1 MSAAPPM
8 SPDPVDVYMDFPE
21 QLPVSARREEIA
33 AVLARHPVIIVCGET
48 GSGKTTQLPKIAWL
62 AGRGRAGLIGMT
74 QPRRIAARSVA
85 GRLAEETRTPLG
97 GFVGWQV
104 RFTDRVSAATRI
116 KVMTDGILLAET
128 QSDPDLRA
136 YDTLILDEV
145 HERSLN
151 IDFLLGYLKQ
161 LQPRRP
167 DLKLVLSSATLEA
180 ERFAAWFGGAP
191 VVQVSGRT
199 HPVEMRYRPIAGKGE
214 GAGESTTQRAA
225 EARTAETEAVM
236 AILAAVDELAAEGPG
251 DILIFLPG
259 EREIREAQE
268 ALRKHHPPGTEILPL
283 YARLSVAEQA
293 RVFKPHPGRRIVLAT
308 NVAETS
314 LTVPGIRYV
323 VDTGLARVKRYS
335 LRNKIEQLKIERIS
349 QAAANQRAG
358 RCGRVAAGVAIRL
371 YDEQDFAARPAY
383 TTPEL
388 LRSSLAGVILRMRAL
403 GLPDVEAFPFP
414 DPPEPKR
421 VRDGYA
427 LLTELGALDG
437 ARRLTPIGRELAR
450 LPVDPRIG
458 RMLIAA
464 REKGCL
470 AEVLVIAAFLSVQ
483 DPRMSH
489 TDTSQGPAAP
499 GQAAGEAKGQLS
511 EQRQSASAQSD
522 FIAILRLWARINALD
537 AHRKSVRQFNAALQ
551 AEHLSPQRVREWRDV
566 HGQLANL
573 VKEMGWKVNAWH
585 EAWETEGGAGSD
597 AAASSPAAHA
607 LYASLHQALLT
618 GLLGNVGMLTEAG
631 DYLGARGIR
640 FAVFP
645 GSGVR
650 KRPKWIMAAEI
661 VETRRVY
668 ARTVARVE
676 PEWIEAA
683 GSHLLKRSYHNPH
696 WAKKP
701 AHVSAHLRATLHGL
715 PVVNARPV
723 HYGPIDPVL
732 SRELFI
738 RHALVRGEWDC
749 RAPFFR
755 HNRQLLA
762 ELEDLAQR
770 MRDPRLAA
778 DEEALYAHF
787 DALVPAGIHNGAAFE
802 RWRREAEAANPRL
815 LFLDRETLLAGRQD
829 MGGGFP
835 EVLEL
840 DGARYGLAYRF
851 EPGAADDGVTLLLPL
866 AALNQVPAAAC
877 DWLVPGLLEEKIAA
891 LLKTLPQSWRRNFVP
906 LGEYARA
913 AAATLGAAL
922 PAAGRAPLTDS
933 LARFLAQTTGV
944 SVPRDA
950 WRPDALPAHLV
961 MNYRVLDAEG
971 RVLAEGRDLSAL
983 RRRLG
988 GKARQAVQQSAAAW
1002 EREDVS
1008 DWDFGDLPDRIE
1020 VNAAGRSVHAFPA
1033 LEATADGGVRLRMFD
1048 SPAAARAVHR
1058 LGVNRLLWLAHPAL
1072 LRQTE
1077 RDLELR
1083 LKTTCLQW
1091 GLMHPGSGCRGL
1103 TRDILHAACSAAM
1116 PGDAADIR
1124 IRQDFLTTAQ
1134 GLRPLLPAQAVKIAD
1149 LAADCIA
1156 RAHRLRESLARTP
1169 TAWKSAVADMR
1180 AQLDDLIQPGF
1191 LVLTPTRY
1199 LMRLP
1204 AYLKAMELRLEKLAK
1219 APGRDAQAMAEMAPV
1234 LAALRSAR
1242 RDAPDEAAL
1251 ADFRWRIEELRIA
1264 LFAQEVRTAE
1274 PVSVK
1279 RLLKRWEE
1287 IRG

>member
-1 MSAAPPM
+1 
-8 SPDPVDVYMDFPE
+8 MDFPE
-21 QLPVSARREEIA
+21 ELPVSARREEIA
-33 AVLARHPVIIVCGET
+33 ALLARHQVIIVCGET
-48 GSGKTTQLPKIAWL
+48 GSGKTTQLPKIAWM

-104 RFTDRVSAATRI
+104 RFTDRVSADSRI

-128 QSDPDLRA
+128 QSDPILRA

-161 LQPRRP
+161 LLQRRP

-199 HPVEMRYRPIAGKGE
+199 YAVEIRYRPIADKPNQE
-214 GAGESTTQRAA
+214 GQAK
-225 EARTAETEAVM
+225 ARTAETEMVT
-236 AILAAVDELAAEGPG
+236 AILDAVDELAAEGPG
-251 DILIFLPG
+251 DILVFLPG
-259 EREIREAQE
+259 EREIRETQE

-283 YARLSVAEQA
+283 YARQSVTEQA
-293 RVFKPHPGRRIVLAT
+293 RVFQPHSGRRIVLAT

-323 VDTGLARVKRYS
+323 IDTGLARVKRYS

-349 QAAANQRAG
+349 QAAAQQRAG
-358 RCGRVAAGVAIRL
+358 RCGRVAAGIAIRL

-427 LLTELGALDG
+427 LLTELGALDE
-437 ARRLTPIGRELAR
+437 ARNLTPIGRELAR

-464 REKGCL
+464 REKCL

-483 DPRMSH
+483 DPRVAGSG
-489 TDTSQGPAAP
+489 DASRGRAPQDKAADEAGGLAQEQGP
-499 GQAAGEAKGQLS
+499 
-511 EQRQSASAQSD
+511 SADAHSD

-537 AHRKSVRQFNAALQ
+537 AKRKSARQFTAALQ
-551 AEHLSPQRVREWRDV
+551 AEFLSPQRVREWRDV

-573 VKEMGWKVNAWH
+573 VKEMGWKVNAWP
-585 EAWETEGGAGSD
+585 EAWVMQGEAKS
-597 AAASSPAAHA
+597 AAACTPAHA
-607 LYASLHQALLT
+607 AYANLHQALLA

-676 PEWIEAA
+676 PEWVEAV
-683 GSHLLKRSYHNPH
+683 GSHLLKRSYSDPH

-701 AHVSAHLRATLHGL
+701 AHVTAYLRATLHGL

-762 ELEDLAQR
+762 ELDDLAQR
-770 MRDPRLAA
+770 TRNPRLAA

-787 DALVPAGIHNGAAFE
+787 DALVPAGVHNGAAFE

-815 LFLDRETLLAGRQD
+815 LFLDRESLLADRKDGD
-829 MGGGFP
+829 GFP
-835 EVLEL
+835 QVLEL
-840 DGARYGLAYRF
+840 DGARYDLSYRF

-866 AALNQVPAAAC
+866 AALNQVPEAAC

-906 LGEYARA
+906 LSEYARA
-913 AAATLGAAL
+913 AAAALSTAL

-988 GKARQAVQQSAAAW
+988 GLAEQAMQQSAAAW
-1002 EREDVS
+1002 ERVAVS

-1033 LEATADGGVRLRMFD
+1033 LEVTADGGVRLRLFD
-1048 SPAAARAVHR
+1048 NPAAARAAHR
-1058 LGVNRLLWLAHPAL
+1058 LGVNRLLWLAHPDL

-1077 RDLELR
+1077 RDLKLR

-1091 GLMHPGSGCRGL
+1091 GLMHPGSGCRAL
-1103 TRDILHAACSAAM
+1103 TRDILHAACRAAM

-1124 IRQDFLTTAQ
+1124 TREAFMTTAQ
-1134 GLRPLLPAQAVKIAD
+1134 GLRPVLPAQAAKMAD

-1169 TAWKSAVADMR
+1169 TAWGSAVADMR
-1180 AQLDDLIQPGF
+1180 AQLDDLIPSGF

-1234 LAALRSAR
+1234 LAAWRSAR
-1242 RDAPDEAAL
+1242 RDALDEAAL
-1251 ADFRWRIEELRIA
+1251 ADFRWRLEELRIA

-1274 PVSVK
+1274 PVSTK

-1287 IRG
+1287 IRS